1 MIRFYL
7 TESIKSITRAKLAS
21 FFAVVTLSISIMF
34 ITTSFALIFLSN
46 KIENS
51 WKSEIKVNLF
61 INDSIESEKLS
72 QIKSKIVEFKEV
84 ADVNFIS
91 KQEAYKKFV
100 EMTGEDFSKILET
113 NPLPRSY
120 TISFNNNISKNKIT
134 QIISKLQKI
143 EGVDD
148 VIYDY
153 NLTFT
158 ILESIKSMRIIIFFL
173 TILFTLIAIYLLFS
187 TSKLVI
193 AQKIEQYNIM
203 KLVGAKLNS
212 IKIPLLI
219 NGFILGIISSLICI
233 IIFNVLYFFS
243 QTIYPNI
250 RFDNYL
256 YFINFVFVFLGIILG
271 PLGIGFFTKK
281 LSLKVDET
289 NIKK

>member
-219 NGFILGIISSLICI
+219 TGFILGIISSSICI

>member
-1 MIRFYL
+1 
-7 TESIKSITRAKLAS
+7 
-21 FFAVVTLSISIMF
+21 MF

-84 ADVNFIS
+84 ADVKFIS

-219 NGFILGIISSLICI
+219 TGFILGIISSSICI

>member
-21 FFAVVTLSISIMF
+21 FFAIVTLSISIMF
-34 ITTSFALIFLSN
+34 ITTSFALVFLSN

-51 WKSEIKVNLF
+51 WKNEIKVNLF
-61 INDSIESEKLS
+61 INDSVESEKLS

-84 ADVNFIS
+84 ADVKFVS

-120 TISFNNNISKNKIT
+120 TISFNNSISKNKIT

-143 EGVDD
+143 DGVDD
-148 VIYDY
+148 VVYDY

-158 ILESIKSMRIIIFFL
+158 ILESIKSMKIIIFFL

-193 AQKIEQYNIM
+193 AQKIDQYNIM

-212 IKIPLLI
+212 IKIPLLLT
-219 NGFILGIISSLICI
+219 GFILGISASLICI
-233 IIFNVLYFFS
+233 IIFNIIYFFS

-281 LSLKVDET
+281 LTLKIDET
-289 NIKK
+289 NIKR

>member
-84 ADVNFIS
+84 ADVKFIS

-219 NGFILGIISSLICI
+219 TGFILGIISSSICI